1 MSLHSPRLH
10 TLHVYILSMSETRNV
25 VIVVTVGEGLKK
37 LCKDIKNYLYYFRI
51 ELVIQ
56 KKLVLLFE
64 LMLVD

>member
-1 MSLHSPRLH
+1 
-10 TLHVYILSMSETRNV
+10 MSETRNV